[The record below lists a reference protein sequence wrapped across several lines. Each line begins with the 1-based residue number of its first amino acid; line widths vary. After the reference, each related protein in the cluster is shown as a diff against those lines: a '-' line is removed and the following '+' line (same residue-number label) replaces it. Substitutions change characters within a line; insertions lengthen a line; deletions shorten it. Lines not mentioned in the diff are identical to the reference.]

1 MTPASWELPWCPA
14 RPAPQTPQRPIR
26 PVHELSQWGR
36 SSVCEVSLCLCP
48 PRGVSAV
55 IHFLLPDRWGARESV
70 TLNLPPQPRK
80 RSAPS
85 QLPKSPGGAAPS
97 GGGLRGGVGVGS
109 RGFSSKGPPLGAGR
123 CWRIL
128 TGSRRGTGEGE
139 AIMPTDQGSVTE
151 KDSLPRGDRARA
163 LEADPQRSAS
173 RSFSH
178 CSCSLTLD
186 P

>member
-1 MTPASWELPWCPA
+1 M
-14 RPAPQTPQRPIR
+14 
-26 PVHELSQWGR
+26 
-36 SSVCEVSLCLCP
+36 
-48 PRGVSAV
+48 

-70 TLNLPPQPRK
+70 TLNVPPQPRK
-80 RSAPS
+80 S
-85 QLPKSPGGAAPS
+85 QLPKSPRVQC
-97 GGGLRGGVGVGS
+97 LLGVGFEEGWGLEAGGS
-109 RGFSSKGPPLGAGR
+109 APRGHPWGLGDAGEFSQGAG
-123 CWRIL
+123 
-128 TGSRRGTGEGE
+128 GGTGEGE
-139 AIMPTDQGSVTE
+139 AIMPTDQGTVTE